1 MDMYCP
7 RDDHIRGLDPQ
18 KAGQLRWQMT
28 NCQCDECH
36 KRLGRH
42 EQREWGRVSKL
53 APAGG
58 PHPTVAC

>member
-7 RDDHIRGLDPQ
+7 RDDHIRGLDLQ

-36 KRLGRH
+36 KRLGPQ
-42 EQREWGRVSKL
+42 EQREWGREK
-53 APAGG
+53 
-58 PHPTVAC
+58 